1 MSSIVELISKI
12 EGMKSV
18 GGCTKNQ
25 IYEAQKKL
33 DLIFPEEYTQ
43 YLENYGVIRFNGVE
57 LCGLN
62 IDGYLNVI
70 EATKQEKQVNKDF
83 PAKMF
88 VIEDLGVDAKLIV
101 GDEKGNIYLLQ
112 RDRKKLICSSF
123 AEYIKKCK
131 YR

>member
-1 MSSIVELISKI
+1 MSAVIELISKI
-12 EGMKSV
+12 DGLKSV
-18 GGCTKNQ
+18 GGCTKEQ
-25 IYEAQKKL
+25 IDDAQSKL
-33 DLIFPEEYTQ
+33 SLVFPEEYKE
-43 YLENYGVIRFNGVE
+43 YLEKYGVIRFKGVE

-62 IDGYLNVI
+62 IDGYLNVV
-70 EATKQEKQVNKDF
+70 EATEQEKQVNKEF

-88 VIEDLGVDAKLIV
+88 VIEDLGVDARLIV

-123 AEYIKKCK
+123 AEYVEKCQ